1 MNLIHTEILCSI
13 RRLLP
18 GDLKIA
24 FVGPGQGQ
32 TFDIDDNV
40 FGEKIELNDTKGGV
54 NLNEYLTFNS
64 LVNTGEELQQR
75 CVDHL
80 RVVLFSKNTSLL
92 PYFFT
97 HATIDPSDLNLFKIW
112 YMIVNKAYSLGK
124 DHQNVVFYPGKLA
137 LLLKDLIKIWIIISE
152 SNDFLFIKYIKQ
164 F

>member
-75 CVDHL
+75 CVDHH

-97 HATIDPSDLNLFKIW
+97 HATIDPTQPVKLDLNKKTFPKQKTI
-112 YMIVNKAYSLGK
+112 
-124 DHQNVVFYPGKLA
+124 QNFTIDAQGFRKTKNENPPTWEMGVT
-137 LLLKDLIKIWIIISE
+137 S
-152 SNDFLFIKYIKQ
+152 
-164 F
+164 